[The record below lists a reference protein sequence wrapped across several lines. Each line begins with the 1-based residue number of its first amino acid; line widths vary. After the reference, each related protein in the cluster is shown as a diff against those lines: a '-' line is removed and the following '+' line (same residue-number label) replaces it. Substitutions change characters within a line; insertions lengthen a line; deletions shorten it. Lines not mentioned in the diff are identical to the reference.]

1 MSDATIGIEVTANT
15 SAAVRAL
22 RDLEDATTAATDAAD
37 AAGEGQKTLAQQTAR
52 AKEMQLA
59 ANEAV
64 KRAQTALAEH
74 NDTVRAHGRD
84 SKEAAASLARLKAAQ
99 EAAAAATAKSEKAL
113 EAVAEQTAKAVSESD
128 KLTPVLAR
136 VAKEVKSTGQQSERA
151 ASDLRRLDLAI
162 ISASKSA
169 DTGGATL
176 ASFAGNLGANAV
188 SALAGRLGDLG
199 LHAIGTAANFERLKT
214 ALATTL
220 GSTEAANEQFAELQ
234 AFAAATPFSL
244 EEVTNGF
251 LKLKNRGLDASAKAL
266 TAYGNTA
273 SAMGKSLDDMIEAVA
288 DAASGE
294 NERLKEFGIVG
305 SKAGDKVTYT
315 FRGMAKEVAFSSKE
329 IEKHLISLGEAN
341 FSGGMEAQS
350 RTLGGLWSTVKDGF
364 DQFIVGIM
372 DSGITSSMKDLMGTF
387 SGMSETGKLLSDILS
402 VTLGGA
408 FTIVAG
414 TVKGAAAA
422 VELMATGL
430 NYLMSPIHTVV
441 DAAKPLVD
449 DVFGALAV
457 EARRVADEHAALAAS
472 IEPVERGTGTLVDR
486 FLTAQDAALGY
497 TGSLWDQARALLEVE
512 ASSKKAADASE
523 AMWAKLQKKQDDA
536 QEAAAF
542 AAFEKANTMGPELP
556 PGFKPPKKGGKVK
569 PEKVTRLDNAEL
581 RDITRQGMVD
591 PMQEAERA
599 RAALE
604 AEEALRE
611 KRLVGIDREIAA
623 LEARGIAEAE
633 QVDMIFSVV
642 EVESEAARQR
652 EALIDQRLA
661 SEARLA
667 RWQAGAAK
675 NAEDREKALTRMERV
690 EHERRLV
697 TLRRAADEEA
707 ATHRKREKVVSAV
720 TGAVTQLSETM
731 VEGIERA
738 AKGERGAVAE
748 MIGELLKGVAKKH
761 AILAVGE
768 TALGVGAAASYRYA
782 AAAQH
787 FAAAGLH
794 TGVAVAA
801 GAGAYAAGQVA
812 ASRGGGSETMG
823 ASGSSGSGTA
833 TSSPR
838 RREDGD
844 LEAQQTP
851 ISHEQLRRGD
861 ASAST
866 ARSEGGVQI
875 HINSPTIN
883 GAGGLKEFAHMI
895 RREFD
900 RQDRGGYR
908 PRL

>member
-1 MSDATIGIEVTANT
+1 MSATIGIEVTANT

-64 KRAQTALAEH
+64 KRAQQALAEH
-74 NDTVRAHGRD
+74 NDTVRTHGRD

-99 EAAAAATAKSEKAL
+99 EAAAAASAKSEKAL
-113 EAVAEQTAKAVSESD
+113 AAVAEQTAKAVRESD
-128 KLTPVLAR
+128 KLTPALAR
-136 VAKEVKSTGQQSERA
+136 VSKEVKATGAQAEKA
-151 ASDLRRLDLAI
+151 ASDLRRLDMAI
-162 ISASKSA
+162 TSASASA
-169 DTGGATL
+169 GDGGERV
-176 ASFAGNLGANAV
+176 GMLGQ
-188 SALAGRLGDLG
+188 LAGRAAGMLGPAMLAGAATAAARALG
-199 LHAIGTAANFERLKT
+199 EAAGEMLSFQTAIKNIPFGLDRARAATGGLVDDMQLAASAAQGTALGVVRSEEEFASLAEAATKLGIKLRIGPAQALDNMMTALGRGSSEILDNLGVAMKASEAYDRYAASIGKSASELTEAEKKVAFKVEAIKALQKAASETTVELDSGAAAIVRFGVRIDNVATSVKRFAVDSVGELLLGVETTTNAVTAEIERL
-214 ALATTL
+214 
-220 GSTEAANEQFAELQ
+220 
-234 AFAAATPFSL
+234 AAAQAENADGSASL
-244 EEVTNGF
+244 ARHLQDGI
-251 LKLKNRGLDASAKAL
+251 
-266 TAYGNTA
+266 
-273 SAMGKSLDDMIEAVA
+273 SLGGSYITSLVEQARAHLEVA
-288 DAASGE
+288 DA
-294 NERLKEFGIVG
+294 
-305 SKAGDKVTYT
+305 
-315 FRGMAKEVAFSSKE
+315 VA
-329 IEKHLISLGEAN
+329 
-341 FSGGMEAQS
+341 Q
-350 RTLGGLWSTVKDGF
+350 RTSTEDDLWK
-364 DQFIVGIM
+364 
-372 DSGITSSMKDLMGTF
+372 
-387 SGMSETGKLLSDILS
+387 KLEQRN
-402 VTLGGA
+402 
-408 FTIVAG
+408 
-414 TVKGAAAA
+414 AAAEQRA
-422 VELMATGL
+422 IE
-430 NYLMSPIHTVV
+430 
-441 DAAKPLVD
+441 
-449 DVFGALAV
+449 
-457 EARRVADEHAALAAS
+457 EA
-472 IEPVERGTGTLVDR
+472 
-486 FLTAQDAALGY
+486 F
-497 TGSLWDQARALLEVE
+497 
-512 ASSKKAADASE
+512 
-523 AMWAKLQKKQDDA
+523 
-536 QEAAAF
+536 F
-542 AAFEKANTMGPELP
+542 AANAMGPALP
-556 PGFKPPKKGGKVK
+556 PGFVK
-569 PEKVTRLDNAEL
+569 AEDRPRGRRREEKVTRLDNAEL

-611 KRLVGIDREIAA
+611 KRLVGLDREIAA
-623 LEARGIAEAE
+623 LETRGIAEAE
-633 QVDMIFSVV
+633 RIDMIFTVV

-667 RWQAGAAK
+667 RWQASTAK
-675 NAEDREKALTRMERV
+675 TTEDREKALTRMERV

-761 AILAVGE
+761 AIFALSE

-812 ASRGGGSETMG
+812 ASRSGGSETMG
-823 ASGSSGSGTA
+823 ASGGGGGGGSV
-833 TSSPR
+833 SSPR

-883 GAGGLKEFAHMI
+883 GAGGLKEFAHLI
-895 RREFD
+895 RREFE